1 MKDFSFS
8 ELNPICNKTVF
19 SLQKRKCSNM
29 ENVVEIFGLFG
40 KLRSENMLSE
50 ILRIKNMSQPNS
62 KFNSKT

>member
-40 KLRSENMLSE
+40 KLRLENMLSE

-62 KFNSKT
+62 KFNS

>member
-29 ENVVEIFGLFG
+29 ENVVKIFGLFG

-62 KFNSKT
+62 KFNS

>member
-62 KFNSKT
+62 KFNS

>member
-29 ENVVEIFGLFG
+29 ENVVEIFSLFG
-40 KLRSENMLSE
+40 KLRLENMLSE

-62 KFNSKT
+62 KFNS